1 VLAAPVL
8 LLALVLE
15 QVLRLLKCLFRK
27 DFEKRPFKE
36 TQKFQVEEGTK
47 KKS

>member
-15 QVLRLLKCLFRK
+15 QVLRLSLKCLFIK
-27 DFEKRPFKE
+27 DF
-36 TQKFQVEEGTK
+36 
-47 KKS
+47 

>member
-15 QVLRLLKCLFRK
+15 QVLRLSLKCLFRK
-27 DFEKRPFKE
+27 DF
-36 TQKFQVEEGTK
+36 
-47 KKS
+47 